1 MLSRHTVILTIL
13 ILIVGISL
21 WGWNLRQKQDQT
33 TTPEKIITP
42 VEAGPLYRQ
51 EQIDIHSG
59 DTFVSLLSGAGLKRE
74 TINEILAI
82 AEDDYN
88 LAQIKPGHK
97 LVLFFASDRNDLQKL
112 YYQISNEE
120 ELIVEKKSE
129 GWQVKRQD
137 IPYQIKLATVSG
149 TIDTSL
155 YESAKQQ
162 GLEDSLIISLANIFQ
177 WSIDFAY
184 QVKAG
189 DQYKFIY
196 EKRFLDG
203 KYVMPGR
210 ILAAQFINNGRV
222 IRGFYFQGERS
233 AGYFDQDGN
242 SLRKAFLK
250 APVAYKYISS
260 GFTTGR
266 RYVQA
271 FNITT
276 GHRAIDYAA
285 RYGTPIRAVAD
296 GIVIFAGWQG
306 SYGRKVSIRHNDIY
320 TTNYAHMSKIIV
332 KRGQRVKQGE
342 VIGYVG
348 SSGLSTGPHVHYE
361 LVKRGVKINPLTAD
375 LPPGEPI
382 SDVDRQGFR
391 QVVNNFSRLLDE

>member
-1 MLSRHTVILTIL
+1 MLRRQTVILTIF

-21 WGWNLRQKQDQT
+21 WGWNFRQKQDQT
-33 TTPEKIITP
+33 TTADKIIAP
-42 VEAGPLYRQ
+42 VEASPLYRQ
-51 EQIDIHSG
+51 QRLDIHSG
-59 DTFVSLLSGAGLKRE
+59 DTFVSLLSSAGVGQE
-74 TINEILAI
+74 IINEILAV
-82 AEDDYN
+82 AKDDYN

-97 LVLFFASDRNDLQKL
+97 LVLFFAPDSDDLQKL
-112 YYQISNEE
+112 YYQISDEE
-120 ELIVEKKSE
+120 ELIIEKKGE
-129 GWQVKRQD
+129 EWQVKRQD
-137 IPYQIKLATVSG
+137 IPYQIELETVSG

-203 KYVMPGR
+203 KYMMPGR
-210 ILAAQFINNGRV
+210 ILAAQFINNGKV
-222 IRGFYFQGERS
+222 IRGFYFQGEKS
-233 AGYFDQDGN
+233 QGYFDQDGN

-296 GIVIFAGWQG
+296 GIVVIAGWQG
-306 SYGRKVSIRHNDIY
+306 SYGRKVSIRHNDTY
-320 TTNYAHMSKIIV
+320 TTNYAHMSRIAV

-375 LPPGEPI
+375 LPPGEPV
-382 SDVDRQGFR
+382 SEVDRQEFM
-391 QVVNNFSRLLDE
+391 QVVDNFSKLLDE